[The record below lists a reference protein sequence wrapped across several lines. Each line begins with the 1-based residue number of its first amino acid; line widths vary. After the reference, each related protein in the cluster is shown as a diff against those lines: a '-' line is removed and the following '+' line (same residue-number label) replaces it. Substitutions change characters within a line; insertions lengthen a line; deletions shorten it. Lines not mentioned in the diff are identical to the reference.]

1 VKIPLQ
7 RSLQGFFFQDPER
20 FTDVAANRHRRLRI
34 RPQEME
40 EQSKTP
46 LRVTVFSDYICPFCY
61 VGDAR
66 LDKLKEHFDL
76 DVDWSFFEIHPDNP
90 AEGRPVSELGY
101 PPEQWRQM
109 MANLEAMAAAD
120 GLELAPRSFTTNSHR
135 ALLLAE
141 AAKDLDEETFERL
154 HKRLFTA
161 YFAEQ
166 KNIGDEVVL
175 REIAR
180 DSGVPDDAVNR
191 ALTHESYERRLQQQQ
206 ARAEMLGI
214 RGVPGFLF
222 GKYFVSGAVPV
233 ETLMAAAEYATGKR
247 PTEELGQ

>member
-1 VKIPLQ
+1 
-7 RSLQGFFFQDPER
+7 
-20 FTDVAANRHRRLRI
+20 
-34 RPQEME
+34 ME
-40 EQSKTP
+40 EQSKIP
-46 LRVTVFSDYICPFCY
+46 LKVTVFSDYICPFCY

-66 LDKLKEHFDL
+66 LDKLKGRFDL

-90 AEGRPVSELGY
+90 SEGKPVSELGY

-109 MANLEAMAAAD
+109 MANLEAMATAD

-141 AAKDLDEETFERL
+141 AAKDLNEGTFEKL

-166 KNIGDEVVL
+166 KNIGDEMVL

-180 DSGVPDDAVNR
+180 EAGMPEEAVTR
-191 ALTHESYERRLQQQQ
+191 ALTDETYERRLEQQQ
-206 ARAEMLGI
+206 ARAAMLGI
-214 RGVPGFLF
+214 QGVPGYLF
-222 GKYFVSGAVPV
+222 GRYFVSGAVPV
-233 ETLMAAAEYATGKR
+233 ETLIAAAEYATGKR
-247 PTEELGQ
+247 SPEELGQ

>member
-1 VKIPLQ
+1 MNAPEKVPL
-7 RSLQGFFFQDPER
+7 
-20 FTDVAANRHRRLRI
+20 
-34 RPQEME
+34 
-40 EQSKTP
+40 K
-46 LRVTVFSDYICPFCY
+46 VTVFSDYICPFCY

-90 AEGRPVSELGY
+90 PEGKPVSELGY
-101 PPEQWRQM
+101 PPEQWQRM

-141 AAKDLDEETFERL
+141 AAKDLDGEIFERL

-166 KNIGDEVVL
+166 KNIGDEGVL
-175 REIAR
+175 REIAAEVGMPQEEV
-180 DSGVPDDAVNR
+180 DR
-191 ALTHESYERRLQQQQ
+191 AFTDESYEQRLEQQQT
-206 ARAEMLGI
+206 RAAMLGV

-233 ETLMAAAEYATGKR
+233 ETLIAAAEYATGER
-247 PTEELGQ
+247 VPEDQAR

>member
-1 VKIPLQ
+1 MNEQTKAPL
-7 RSLQGFFFQDPER
+7 
-20 FTDVAANRHRRLRI
+20 
-34 RPQEME
+34 
-40 EQSKTP
+40 K
-46 LRVTVFSDYICPFCY
+46 VTVFSDYICPFCY

-66 LDKLKEHFDL
+66 LEKLKRQIDL
-76 DVDWSFFEIHPDNP
+76 DIDWSFFEIHPDNP
-90 AEGRPVSELGY
+90 AEGKPVSELGY
-101 PPEQWRQM
+101 PPEQWQRM

-141 AAKDLDEETFERL
+141 AAKDLEEDTFERL

-161 YFAEQ
+161 YFVEQ
-166 KNIGDEVVL
+166 KNIGNEDVL

-180 DSGVPDDAVNR
+180 EAGMSDDMVDR
-191 ALTHESYERRLQQQQ
+191 ALTDETYERRLEQQQ
-206 ARAEMLGI
+206 ARAAMLGI

-233 ETLMAAAEYATGKR
+233 DTLIMAADYATGKR
-247 PTEELGQ
+247 APEELGQ

>member
-1 VKIPLQ
+1 MDEPK
-7 RSLQGFFFQDPER
+7 G
-20 FTDVAANRHRRLRI
+20 
-34 RPQEME
+34 
-40 EQSKTP
+40 TP
-46 LRVTVFSDYICPFCY
+46 LKVTVFSDYICPFCY

-66 LDKLKEHFDL
+66 LDKLKENFDL

-90 AEGRPVSELGY
+90 AEGKPVSELGY
-101 PPEQWRQM
+101 PPEQWQRM
-109 MANLEAMAAAD
+109 MANLEAMAKAD

-141 AAKDLDEETFERL
+141 AAKDLDGDIFERL

-166 KNIGDEVVL
+166 KNIGDESVL

-180 DSGVPDDAVNR
+180 EVGMPDESVDR
-191 ALTHESYERRLQQQQ
+191 ALTDEAYERRLEQQQT
-206 ARAEMLGI
+206 RAAMLGI
-214 RGVPGFLF
+214 QGVPGFLF

-233 ETLMAAAEYATGKR
+233 ETLIAAAEYATGKR
-247 PTEELGQ
+247 VPEDLEQ

>member
-1 VKIPLQ
+1 
-7 RSLQGFFFQDPER
+7 
-20 FTDVAANRHRRLRI
+20 
-34 RPQEME
+34 ME

-46 LRVTVFSDYICPFCY
+46 LKVTVFSDYICPFCY

-66 LDKLKEHFDL
+66 LDKLRERFDL

-90 AEGRPVSELGY
+90 QEGKPVSELGY

-109 MANLEAMAAAD
+109 MANLEAMATAD

-141 AAKDLDEETFERL
+141 AAKDLGEEIFAKL

-166 KNIGDEVVL
+166 KNIGDVKVL

-180 DSGVPDDAVNR
+180 KAGMSDEAVNR
-191 ALTHESYERRLQQQQ
+191 ALTDESYERRLEQQQ
-206 ARAEMLGI
+206 ARAATLGI

-233 ETLMAAAEYATGKR
+233 ETLIAAAEYATGER
-247 PTEELGQ
+247 QAEEPGR